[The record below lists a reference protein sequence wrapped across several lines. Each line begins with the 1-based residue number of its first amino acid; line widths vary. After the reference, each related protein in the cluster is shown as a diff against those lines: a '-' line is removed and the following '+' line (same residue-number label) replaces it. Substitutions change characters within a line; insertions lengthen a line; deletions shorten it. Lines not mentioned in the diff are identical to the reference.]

1 MTAEQIARYI
11 VAEAVW
17 APSVN
22 NTQPWRFVTGREP
35 GRQPDGQHASEQ
47 DSQQIS
53 LHADTDRRLAAAD
66 PDGRELMISCGAAL
80 FNVRL
85 ALRSLGYVPE
95 TSVLPDPGQP
105 TLVARV
111 SWRERAA
118 SDEFERR
125 LFSQIRKRRT
135 HRGAFD
141 PEPLP
146 PDLLAALRSGAARD
160 GAALRIV
167 ADDGRRAALAT
178 AVETAEHQLRQDGE
192 RLRELA
198 RWTPAPGSACRDGVP
213 ATSYPARA
221 EHTDP
226 DFPGRDFA
234 RGHGWGMP
242 PLSSATSIRA
252 AGVAGLLTTAADRP
266 LDWVN
271 AGQALQRILLT
282 ASASGAAV
290 ALHSQPLELPWLR
303 EFIRTQLSDG
313 AYPHLVLRIGMVTQV
328 AVSVRRDPGDVL
340 FAPGGDHAD
349 LGRG

>member
-1 MTAEQIARYI
+1 MTAGQIARYV

-17 APSVN
+17 APSVH
-22 NTQPWRFVTGREP
+22 NTQPWRFTTEGGPAGPRI
-35 GRQPDGQHASEQ
+35 D
-47 DSQQIS
+47 
-53 LHADTDRRLAAAD
+53 LHADPARRLAVAD

-85 ALRSLGYVPE
+85 ALRSLGWVPE
-95 TSVLPDPGQP
+95 TQVLPDPGQP
-105 TLVARV
+105 TLLARV
-111 SWRERAA
+111 RWRERAET
-118 SDEFERR
+118 DEFERR
-125 LFSQIRKRRT
+125 LFGQVRARRT

-146 PDLLAALRSGAARD
+146 PDLLAALRGAAARE
-160 GAALRIV
+160 GAALRVV
-167 ADDGRRAALAT
+167 ADDGRRAALAA
-178 AVETAEHQLRQDGE
+178 AVQTAEQELRRDGE
-192 RLRELA
+192 RLAELA

-221 EHTDP
+221 EHTEP

-234 RGHGWGMP
+234 RGHGWGMS

-266 LDWVN
+266 ADWVN

-282 ASASGAAV
+282 ASACGAAV

-303 EFIRTQLSDG
+303 EFIRTQLSDQ
-313 AYPHLVLRIGMVTQV
+313 ACPHLVLRIGMVTQA

-340 FAPGGDHAD
+340 FTSGEERTRPSLDVH
-349 LGRG
+349 L

>member
-17 APSVN
+17 APSVH
-22 NTQPWRFVTGREP
+22 NTQPWRFVAGCESP
-35 GRQPDGQHASEQ
+35 RQPDSQHASE
-47 DSQQIS
+47 QIS
-53 LHADTDRRLAAAD
+53 LHADPDRRLAAAD
-66 PDGRELMISCGAAL
+66 PEGRELMISCGAAL

-85 ALRSLGYVPE
+85 ALRSLGYVPR

-111 SWRERAA
+111 SWRERAPI
-118 SDEFERR
+118 DEFERR
-125 LFSQIRKRRT
+125 LFSQVRKRRT

-160 GAALRIV
+160 RAALRIV

-178 AVETAEHQLRQDGE
+178 AVETAEHQLRQDSE

-213 ATSYPARA
+213 PTSYPARA
-221 EHTDP
+221 EHTHP

-242 PLSSATSIRA
+242 PPSSATSIRA

-303 EFIRTQLSDG
+303 QFIRTRLSDG
-313 AYPHLVLRIGMVTQV
+313 AYPHLVLRIGVVTQV
-328 AVSVRRDPGDVL
+328 AVSVRRDPEDVL
-340 FAPGGDHAD
+340 VAPGGDHAD